1 MELKC
6 QKIKFKMINTT
17 KNNKNPF
24 EIVLLVID
32 ITLFLFILAFALI
45 NMAYYN
51 MNPEYY
57 RYNDQSIH
65 EVIEPRLIP
74 CDPGTYIC
82 QEKWLVGREP
92 YIKVVNPT
100 LYWVLNNEG
109 KLVLFL
115 LAYFISTQRKKIL
128 RICRKVRDYNE
139 A

>member
-1 MELKC
+1 
-6 QKIKFKMINTT
+6 MINTK
-17 KNNKNPF
+17 KNNKKPS
-24 EIVLLVID
+24 EIVFLTID
-32 ITLFLFILAFALI
+32 ITFFLFILAFALI

-57 RYNDQSIH
+57 RYNAQSIH

-109 KLVLFL
+109 NLVLFL
-115 LAYFISTQRKKIL
+115 LAYFIATQRNKIL
-128 RICRKVRDYNE
+128 SIYRKLREHNE